1 MITAEMSARHLARAR
16 GRVRQAQERYEQ
28 NFQNMNV
35 KHPYGMISSRVKP
48 KSHKRKRKKKFRK
61 KLERARL
68 SMKRDSPGV
77 PPNTCP
83 YIDLVITMVQDISN
97 AYDDL
102 RTKDI
107 HNPVVDCIE
116 ERAKDM
122 LEYIRTNNET
132 LRDNSLYWY
141 NSYKEVLK
149 S

>member
-1 MITAEMSARHLARAR
+1 MSARHLQSAR
-16 GRVRQAQERYEQ
+16 GRVLKAQQQYKKT
-28 NFQNMNV
+28 FQNMNV
-35 KHPYGMISSRVKP
+35 EHPYGMISTKVKP
-48 KSHKRKRKKKFRK
+48 KSHKRKRNKSKRNKKFRK

-68 SMKRDSPGV
+68 SMKQNSPGV

-83 YIDLVITMVQDISN
+83 YIDLVITMVQDMSE

-102 RTKDI
+102 RTKGN
-107 HNPVVDCIE
+107 HNPVVECIE

-141 NSYKEVLK
+141 NSYKTILN